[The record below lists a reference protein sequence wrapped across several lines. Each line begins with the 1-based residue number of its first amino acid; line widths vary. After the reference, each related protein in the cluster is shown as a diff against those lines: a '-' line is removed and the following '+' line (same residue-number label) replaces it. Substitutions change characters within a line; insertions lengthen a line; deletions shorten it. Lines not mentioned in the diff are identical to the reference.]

1 MKYFSNGVCY
11 VEHINELPV
20 FDGEIE
26 YLFCDLETSSGHK
39 KKKST
44 NPWHN
49 CEVCGIAVKT
59 PDSPAYYIPYM
70 HLFDTYG
77 QDYIRKWLAYIIART
92 KNWINHNVKYDA
104 HVLDNDF
111 GIYPF
116 CNLVCTMDL
125 AKLIDSD
132 RITRGGYGLDSLSLG
147 WLGEDIKKYEAAFAK
162 YLTKSL
168 DYGDVPPDIMGE
180 YGGQDVTTNEKLYYY
195 INEKMPEQCYGVYET
210 SIRLQK
216 RLFEMERNGMPVI
229 PTELQAKQFI
239 TLNHMSEVDNELCEI
254 VGRPI
259 NPASPEQV
267 YDVLCNQY
275 GLPILAYTKN
285 KDTGEETTNPSFD
298 KHALKSYNA
307 LPNAP
312 KRVIE
317 LIQDFRSDSQF
328 NNLFLTPWQELA
340 TDGVL
345 HPGYNP
351 TVRTGRLSCSKPNAQ
366 QLNELAKMLIHPYE
380 GYSILSIDF
389 SQIEFRYIV
398 HYIQDALCI
407 QAFIDNP
414 DIDFHQLL
422 ADDIGISRKAAKTIN
437 FGIAFGEGVKKLT
450 KQLAINEDVSATI
463 QRELEIAGISL
474 DHYMTRAMEFAT
486 QIIRRYHNR
495 LPTLKPTMRAVESAL
510 KAKGYV
516 FNMYGRHR
524 HLPFDKAY
532 RGFNTLNQGSAADM
546 MKERFCTLC
555 DMLDGTGI
563 LTLAN
568 VHDEAVIQ
576 GPSHLIEDP
585 RTIRDIIN
593 LMEHPEKAISVPI
606 RVAYGVSRLNWK
618 DACKQHKP
626 LIYDSSECGYLDHI
640 PRVAI

>member
-1 MKYFSNGVCY
+1 
-11 VEHINELPV
+11 
-20 FDGEIE
+20 
-26 YLFCDLETSSGHK
+26 LETTSGSK
-39 KKKST
+39 KEKST

-49 CEVCGIAVKT
+49 CKVCGIAVKT
-59 PDSPAYYIPYM
+59 PDSPAYYVPYK
-70 HLFDTYG
+70 HLFNPIE
-77 QDYIRKWLAYIIART
+77 QIHIRDWLADLLRNT
-92 KNWINHNVKYDA
+92 SNWINHNVKYDA

-111 GIYPF
+111 GIYPH

-132 RITRGGYGLDSLSLG
+132 RITRGGYGLDALSKG
-147 WLGEDIKKYEAAFAK
+147 WLGEDIAKYEQAFAL
-162 YLTKSL
+162 YLKKSM

-180 YGGQDVTTNEKLYYY
+180 YGGQDVITNEKLYYY
-195 INEKMPEQCYGVYET
+195 INSKMPEQCYGVYDT
-210 SIRLQK
+210 SIRLQR
-216 RLFEMERNGMPVI
+216 RLFEMERNGMPII
-229 PTELQAKQFI
+229 PLELQTTQLQV
-239 TLNHMSEVDNELCEI
+239 LNSMSEVDTELTEL

-267 YDVLCNQY
+267 YDVLVNQY
-275 GLPILAYTKN
+275 GLPVLAYTKDQ
-285 KDTGEETTNPSFD
+285 KTGEETANPSFD
-298 KHALKSYNA
+298 KHALKAYKA

-312 KRVIE
+312 KRVVE
-317 LIQDFRSDSQF
+317 LIQEFRRDSQF

-340 TDGVL
+340 KDGLL
-345 HPGYNP
+345 HPSYNP
-351 TVRTGRLSCSKPNAQ
+351 TVRTGRLSCSDPNAQ
-366 QLNELAKMLIHPYE
+366 QLNELAKMLIHPFD

-450 KQLAINEDVSATI
+450 KQLAVNEDVSATI
-463 QRELEIAGISL
+463 QRELQDAGISL
-474 DHYMTRAMEFAT
+474 DQYMVRAMEFAT
-486 QIIRRYHNR
+486 QIIKRYHNR

-510 KAKGYV
+510 KMKGYV

-524 HLPFDKAY
+524 HLPIDKAY

-546 MKERFCTLC
+546 MKERFCALC

-563 LTLAN
+563 ITLAN

-576 GPSHLIEDP
+576 GPSEIIEDP
-585 RTIRDIIN
+585 RTIRDIVN
-593 LMEHPEKAISVPI
+593 LMEHPERPISVPI
-606 RVAYGVSRLNWK
+606 RVAYGVSRKNWK

-626 LIYDSSECGYLDHI
+626 LQYDPKECTYLEHLKC
-640 PRVAI
+640 